1 MPQRLP
7 GTTLDVP
14 LRLSPSGTLA
24 SVDVYITS
32 QCSRR
37 CAYCFM
43 PPDFFASG
51 MRMSL
56 DHFSGVV
63 SWSRQ
68 HGVKEITLLG
78 GEPSLHPSFATMV
91 KLASNRGM
99 DVRVVTNGA
108 RRFRRLLKDGSVEP
122 HRLSRVAVSLDTLDE
137 AVQDKL
143 RGPGAL
149 QDAMAT
155 IALLRDHGVL
165 FDINVTAVRPVLC
178 GVEALIDFADRACC
192 RRVNVHWPS
201 TMGIGN
207 GLDVDQIPDRYE
219 WEELVRRVESRVER
233 KPDFFVEIER
243 GFLAAGELAHRMC
256 LDRLLQLAGPPGRP
270 CLSMRPACR
279 SGGNGIAVHDRRLS
293 FVLTRPG
300 YGEEL
305 LRTSMPH
312 ICDGCPVMRADGRRA
327 WHLRQGQL
335 QASRVSARGLVI
347 FDAFNTLVTARPGS
361 RRTFPRRASE
371 GWPRCHGFSARRV
384 AACQRRIG
392 SLSLVCIRETYLEWA
407 RRTLSRLGQERSTRD
422 ADLARC
428 VVPALGAAPGSD
440 GADARG
446 R

>member
-178 GVEALIDFADRACC
+178 GVEALIDFADRAGC

-207 GLDVDQIPDRYE
+207 GLDADQIPDRYE

-243 GFLAAGELAHRMC
+243 GFLAAGEPLTGCALTDFSNLQVLPDGRAYRC
-256 LDRLLQLAGPPGRP
+256 GLLVDQAEMAS
-270 CLSMRPACR
+270 LSMT
-279 SGGNGIAVHDRRLS
+279 GDEL
-293 FVLTRPG
+293 VLTRPG

-312 ICDGCPVMRADGRRA
+312 SCDGCPVMRADGRRA
-327 WHLRQGQL
+327 CIYDK
-335 QASRVSARGLVI
+335 ASSK
-347 FDAFNTLVTARPGS
+347 RPG
-361 RRTFPRRASE
+361 
-371 GWPRCHGFSARRV
+371 
-384 AACQRRIG
+384 
-392 SLSLVCIRETYLEWA
+392 
-407 RRTLSRLGQERSTRD
+407 
-422 ADLARC
+422 
-428 VVPALGAAPGSD
+428 
-440 GADARG
+440 
-446 R
+446 